1 MRKIAKVDGNQAAI
15 VAALR
20 KAGATVVSLAPIGN
34 GVPDLLVGFAGENIL
49 MEVKT
54 PKGKHTPDQVHFYRC
69 WRGQEIV
76 TTRDPM
82 DAIKICEELAYG
94 IT

>member
-1 MRKIAKVDGNQAAI
+1 MRKIARVDDNQAPI

-20 KAGATVVSLAPIGN
+20 QAGATVVSLAPIGN
-34 GVPDLLVGFAGENIL
+34 GVPDLLVGFAGETIL

-54 PKGKHTPDQVHFYRC
+54 PKGKHTPDQVHFYEL
-69 WRGQEIV
+69 WKGKPIV

-82 DAIKICEELAYG
+82 DAIKVCEQIAYG